1 VGAENADYNDTDSG
15 AAYVFVRQADGT
27 WPQVAKLGASDG
39 ASDDYFGTAV
49 ALSANSAVIGAYRD
63 DDQGEDSGSA
73 YIFAVGPDEDGDGIM
88 DVCELPGTP
97 TQATK
102 GRQSLGAGRQSPV
115 PKVRP

>member
-1 VGAENADYNDTDSG
+1 
-15 AAYVFVRQADGT
+15 
-27 WPQVAKLGASDG
+27 VAKIGASDG
-39 ASDDYFGTAV
+39 AFDDRFATAV
-49 ALSANSAVIGAYRD
+49 GLSGNSAVIGAYRD

-88 DVCELPGTP
+88 DVCQLPGTP

-102 GRQSLGAGRQSPV
+102 GHQGLGAGRQSPL